1 MLFLLSAGKLGNGS
15 CVSCALP
22 IQIDGL
28 PMISRVFIGNQFS
41 VALTY
46 DGRVYTW
53 GKRYGGRLG
62 HSKTDYGQ
70 NAKIAA
76 AIKTIE
82 GPAEYCHIPK
92 KICALDGKQII
103 DIAVGS
109 SHCLAISSN
118 GVRIFLSMKFKI
130 QSF

>member
-1 MLFLLSAGKLGNGS
+1 
-15 CVSCALP
+15 
-22 IQIDGL
+22 
-28 PMISRVFIGNQFS
+28 MISRVFIGNQFT

-118 GVRIFLSMKFKI
+118 GVRIFHF
-130 QSF
+130 QSISKCVV